1 MDIDVS
7 DLFNWINWY
16 QLHKFTRPKRLPA
29 FIAFISSCIIALAGF
44 TLLAQIGS
52 LPLNLYTII
61 YTFLGLLFFLS
72 ASLSMQYHLKKSI
85 RVFVFSLILL
95 LIALI
100 TTLIDPITSLHDFG
114 LSAGLSDQFLF
125 SLGFVIFG
133 LIGTSFS
140 LQMLYDFSPIGN
152 QQGAYLFLVVSILF
166 VLYPLVIVISQVV
179 INGAPGISL
188 DFFTQEVQ
196 KLGNEGGILN
206 PLIGTL
212 LLMLIMFFVAVPL
225 GVGAAIYLEEYAGGG
240 IIVRAIKTSVSI
252 LRGVPS
258 IVFGLFALTFFA
270 QFFGLSL
277 LTGALTLSVY
287 ALPVIIR
294 TSSETLKTIP
304 MDLREGSY
312 ALGATKWQTIRH
324 IVLPPATP
332 GVLTGVV
339 LGIGEAA
346 GETAPILFFGRLAM
360 SLPPNVFGS
369 LSALPTHLYSLF
381 GLRGYGAY
389 KEDIMQNA
397 WSTALVLLIIILAMN
412 IIALFIREKFRQEF

>member
-1 MDIDVS
+1 MDIDLS
-7 DLFNWINWY
+7 NMINWY
-16 QLHKFTRPKRLPA
+16 QFRKFIEPRRLPA
-29 FIAFISSCIIALAGF
+29 FIAFLSSCVIALIGF
-44 TLLAQIGS
+44 TLLGTIGS
-52 LPLNLYTII
+52 LPINVYTII

-72 ASLSMQYHLKKSI
+72 AAVSMQKNLKKSTRI
-85 RVFVFSLILL
+85 FAFSLILL
-95 LIALI
+95 LTALI
-100 TTLIDPITSLHDFG
+100 TTLIDPVNSLHDYGFSG
-114 LSAGLSDQFLF
+114 ALTDQFIF
-125 SLGFVIFG
+125 SFGFVLFG
-133 LIGTSFS
+133 LIGTSFA
-140 LQMLYDFSPIGN
+140 LQMLYDYSSIGN
-152 QQGAYLFLVVSILF
+152 QQGAHLFVAVSILF
-166 VLYPLVIVISQVV
+166 VIYPLVIVISQVV
-179 INGAPGISL
+179 INGAPGITWEFL
-188 DFFTQEVQ
+188 TQEVSG
-196 KLGNEGGILN
+196 LGHKGGILN

-212 LLMLIMFFVAVPL
+212 ILMLIMFFVAVPL

-304 MDLREGSY
+304 MGLREGSY

-369 LSALPTHLYSLF
+369 LSALPTHLYTLF
-381 GLRGYGAY
+381 TLRGYGAY
-389 KEDIMQNA
+389 KESIVQNA
-397 WSTALVLLIIILAMN
+397 WSTALILLIIILAMN
-412 IIALFIREKFRQEF
+412 VIALFFREKFRTEF